1 MRRPWLSARETEMSR
16 DLAPSSNPVS
26 RSSLFRKVEKAFV
39 VLALLFYADA
49 GLNLLTGDTRIPA
62 GDQKRLELQLALYAL
77 AAIFILPCWK
87 QMLRA
92 ATKLK
97 LVLGILPLAFIS
109 ILWSDSPRYTCTH
122 ALWLCATTAFALY
135 FGVRFRRREQ
145 VSLVVLALAIAGVA
159 SIALGIFAPQ
169 YSVDHTFHQGQWR
182 GVFSTK
188 NSLGKAMSM
197 EWAGAL
203 LIFSTNRTLGM
214 VSGILA
220 ALLIAASGSRTAL
233 AVCLFLL
240 LCFALFH
247 AISRPAKTIAPLLL
261 AAAIPVLLVVA
272 WASSNAGSI
281 LAAAGRDSTLSGRTS
296 LWTFVSIAISRRPWT
311 GYGFDAF
318 WLDSSGDDLYV
329 IQNIGWNPP
338 HAHNGFLDVTLA
350 FGLVGIAFFACGF
363 LQTACRAFVD
373 LRNLTSPCSGW
384 PLLFLAF
391 LVVSNLTESSLLQIN
406 SIYWFLYVAIAA
418 SMAIE
423 RYAMPGAFAMKEAWS

>member
-1 MRRPWLSARETEMSR
+1 MSR

-203 LIFSTNRTLGM
+203 LIFSTNRTLAR
-214 VSGILA
+214 VSTSDKRRQRASPKRSPVQYRSKSKARYKTARNGGRSKW
-220 ALLIAASGSRTAL
+220 AASL
-233 AVCLFLL
+233 
-240 LCFALFH
+240 
-247 AISRPAKTIAPLLL
+247 
-261 AAAIPVLLVVA
+261 
-272 WASSNAGSI
+272 SN
-281 LAAAGRDSTLSGRTS
+281 RCTS
-296 LWTFVSIAISRRPWT
+296 FSDNT
-311 GYGFDAF
+311 
-318 WLDSSGDDLYV
+318 
-329 IQNIGWNPP
+329 
-338 HAHNGFLDVTLA
+338 
-350 FGLVGIAFFACGF
+350 
-363 LQTACRAFVD
+363 
-373 LRNLTSPCSGW
+373 
-384 PLLFLAF
+384 
-391 LVVSNLTESSLLQIN
+391 
-406 SIYWFLYVAIAA
+406 
-418 SMAIE
+418 
-423 RYAMPGAFAMKEAWS
+423 